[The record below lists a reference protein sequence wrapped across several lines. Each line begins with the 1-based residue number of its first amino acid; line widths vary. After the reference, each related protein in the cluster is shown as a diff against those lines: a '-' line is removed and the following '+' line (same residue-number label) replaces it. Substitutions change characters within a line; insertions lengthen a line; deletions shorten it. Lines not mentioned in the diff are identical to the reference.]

1 MLNLQRVYETV
12 MDPNKNALWRAPKAQ
27 RFQIMALLGFMWSVF
42 FSVGIGTWAW
52 FGELVVFHT
61 LILLGTLV
69 TGWTFHN
76 AGRLTH
82 RDRYQRS
89 DGTARYDDVWG
100 G

>member
-1 MLNLQRVYETV
+1 
-12 MDPNKNALWRAPKAQ
+12 MDPRRNALWRLPKAP
-27 RFQIMALLGFMWSVF
+27 RFQIMVLLAFMWSVF
-42 FSVGIGTWAW
+42 FSAGIGTWAW
-52 FGELVVFHT
+52 FGELVVLHT

-89 DGTARYDDVWG
+89 DGSARYDDIWG